1 MGGVLGNLLFWSV
14 SGRIELYRQVNKER
28 RGILEL
34 EKRQRSPLSSDF
46 YRDQRFKIRKSED
59 NSDRKSKIF
68 WSVTS

>member
-1 MGGVLGNLLFWSV
+1 M
-14 SGRIELYRQVNKER
+14 
-28 RGILEL
+28 EL